1 MRWRVIAATLL
12 VSLPVVAGAQERVAL
27 RISSFTPPPHWT
39 NSQLFQPWAQELEKK
54 SGGKVKATVLA
65 GNSAFG
71 KIENQSDQVKA
82 GATDLAW
89 VMNGVPRGRFQRSLI
104 MDLPFMAPDAYSAT
118 KTMWAMLPTHLKD
131 DYAGFKVLAITCHNS
146 GDFFFREKKVE
157 RIEDIRGLRIRAPS
171 AQVQALLQHWGAV
184 PVTMGPGQIYE
195 SLEKGTM
202 DGLLSVYDGVR
213 GFRLESLVKYALS
226 AGVYVTCF
234 NITMNQAK
242 YDGLP
247 ADVKKLIDET
257 TGERWIEA
265 MPVLWDKNDEAG
277 RQLALSKGL
286 QVVPVSPEQRSKWR
300 EQARPVIDQQL
311 AELEKQ
317 GIGNARAIHDEML
330 RQVAHFEKERRARGG
345 K

>member
-1 MRWRVIAATLL
+1 MPCRVVAAALL
-12 VSLPVVAGAQERVAL
+12 FAVSVGAGAQERVTL

-54 SGGKVKATVLA
+54 SGGKVKATLLA

-71 KIENQSDQVKA
+71 KIENQTDQVKA
-82 GATDLAW
+82 GATDIAW
-89 VMNGVPRGRFQRSLI
+89 VMNGVPRGRFLRSQI
-104 MDLPFMAPDAYSAT
+104 MDLPFMAPDAYSST
-118 KTMWAMLPTHLKD
+118 KTLWSMLPTHLKD
-131 DYAGFKVLAITCHNS
+131 DYAGFKVLGITCHNP
-146 GDFFFREKKVE
+146 GDFFFRDKKAE
-157 RIEDIRGLRIRAPS
+157 RIEDIKGLRIRSPS
-171 AQVQALLQHWGAV
+171 SQVQALLQHWGAV

-234 NITMNQAK
+234 NITMNESK
-242 YDGLP
+242 YKGLP
-247 ADVKKLIDET
+247 PEVKKLIDDT

-286 QVVPVSPEQRSKWR
+286 QVVPVSAEQRNKWR

-311 AELEKQ
+311 AELETQ
-317 GIGNARAIHDEML
+317 GVANAREIHAEMV
-330 RQVAHFEKERRARGG
+330 RQVARFEKERGARGA